1 MRRAARS
8 LAVRLALFTSLW
20 VAVGLLLAWLHVTAL
35 VVRQIEESFDA
46 RLAGLLDAVVAGAA
60 RDASGQPYLIR
71 PIAEPRFD
79 QPLSGAYWQIEAPG
93 GRLATSRSL
102 WDERLPPGPPGDGS
116 VQNRDVVG
124 PRGQRL
130 RLVERDIVLPDAAGS
145 LHVAVA
151 IAHDATLAEISRL
164 RGGLAL
170 SFAALGA
177 GLVGF
182 VVATVSFGLRPLRR
196 LRQAVADLRAGRRT
210 DLHLPAPGEVQP
222 LVAEID
228 ALVAQ
233 NRATVERARNHVGNL
248 AHALRTRLAV
258 LRNALDSPAGAD
270 LSLAQ
275 HELAAAEHLVQHHLA
290 RARASA
296 LTGAAGSNADVA
308 AVAEEIAQALRQL
321 CAERGPSVTVSAKPG
336 LAVACERQDLAEMLG
351 NLMENACKWAE
362 QRVVVT
368 AARQA
373 ALVAIMVADDGPGL
387 AEAQLAAA
395 RTRGARLDEATPG
408 SGLGLAI
415 VADLAALY
423 RGSLELQR
431 SELGGLAARLTLPA
445 A

>member
-20 VAVGLLLAWLHVTAL
+20 VAVGLLLTWLHVTAL
-35 VVRQIEESFDA
+35 VVRQIEGSFDA
-46 RLAGLLDAVVAGAA
+46 RLDGLLDAVVAGAA
-60 RDASGQPYLIR
+60 RDATGQPYLIR
-71 PIAEPRFD
+71 SVAEPRFN
-79 QPLSGAYWQIEAPG
+79 QPLSGAYWQIEGPG

-102 WDERLPPGPPGDGS
+102 WDERLPPGPPGDGR
-116 VQNRDVVG
+116 VQNRDVIG

-275 HELAAAEHLVQHHLA
+275 RELAAAEHLVQHHLA

-296 LTGAAGSNADVA
+296 LTGAAGSNSDVA
-308 AVAEEIAQALRQL
+308 VVAEEIAQALRQL
-321 CAERGPSVTVSAKPG
+321 FAERGLSVTVSAKPG
-336 LAVACERQDLAEMLG
+336 LSVACERQDLAEMLG
-351 NLMENACKWAE
+351 NLMENACKWAG

-368 AARQA
+368 ASREAP
-373 ALVAIMVADDGPGL
+373 LVAITVADDGPGL

-395 RTRGARLDEATPG
+395 RMRGARLDEATPG